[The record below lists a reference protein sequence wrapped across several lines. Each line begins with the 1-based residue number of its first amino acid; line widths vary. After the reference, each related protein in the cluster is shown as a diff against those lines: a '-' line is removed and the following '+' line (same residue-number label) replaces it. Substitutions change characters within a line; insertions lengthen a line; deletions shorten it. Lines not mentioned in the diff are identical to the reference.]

1 MQYFRYVNDTIEEI
15 TLYQLKKENPKVS
28 FPKEISDDLLASY
41 GITPFVVQELPVYNV
56 DTEKAIPGEYVSTAT
71 GYVRNW
77 VVVPLTTEEAA
88 VVAAEKVKEE
98 KLAKAD
104 PLLVVDAIDQLVKD
118 LDALTKRV
126 EALEAK
132 DKP

>member
-1 MQYFRYVNDTIEEI
+1 MQYFKRVNDTIEEI

-41 GITPFVVQELPVYNV
+41 GITPFVVQELPAYNV

-98 KLAKAD
+98 KLTKAD
-104 PLLVVDAIDQLVKD
+104 PILVVDAIDQLVKD
-118 LDALTKRV
+118 VDALTKRV
-126 EALEAK
+126 EALELK